1 MRPIPGTE
9 KEYACDTLI
18 LSVGL
23 IPENELSLGAGV
35 VLDERSRGAVVDEHY
50 QTSVE
55 GIFAAGNVLQ
65 VHDLVDFVSLE
76 AESLA
81 DGVVRYIRS
90 GHLPDCPL
98 EIRTDGQVTHTVPHR
113 ISGSVGFKL
122 SLRVREPRENCTIEV
137 FQGNWVI
144 GMRRMK
150 RAIPAE
156 MIQIPIG
163 ADKLNTEQGLE
174 VRIS

>member
-1 MRPIPGTE
+1 MPGE
-9 KEYACDTLI
+9 KIAEKLTSYLRKKQESKSSNTYEPLSDAHAGI
-18 LSVGL
+18 LTFFWKQ
-23 IPENELSLGAGV
+23 
-35 VLDERSRGAVVDEHY
+35 R
-50 QTSVE
+50 
-55 GIFAAGNVLQ
+55 
-65 VHDLVDFVSLE
+65 
-76 AESLA
+76 
-81 DGVVRYIRS
+81 
-90 GHLPDCPL
+90 PL
-98 EIRTDGQVTHTVPHR
+98 EIRTDGQVTHTVPRR

-137 FQGNWVI
+137 FQGNRVI

-150 RAIPAE
+150 RASPAE

>member
-1 MRPIPGTE
+1 MDRNMRPIPGTE

-81 DGVVRYIRS
+81 DGV
-90 GHLPDCPL
+90 
-98 EIRTDGQVTHTVPHR
+98 
-113 ISGSVGFKL
+113 
-122 SLRVREPRENCTIEV
+122 
-137 FQGNWVI
+137 W
-144 GMRRMK
+144 MK